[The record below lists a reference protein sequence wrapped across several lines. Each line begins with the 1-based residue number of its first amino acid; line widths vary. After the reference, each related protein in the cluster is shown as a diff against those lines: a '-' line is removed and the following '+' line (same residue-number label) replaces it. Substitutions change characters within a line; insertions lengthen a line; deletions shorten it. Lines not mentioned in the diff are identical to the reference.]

1 MNIVSKLNYDQ
12 EELEL
17 LDFIENANPSS
28 VHNVTHEIDNLQSA
42 VKAKVSK
49 RKSINLRLLENDL
62 EKIKTE
68 AIKVGMPYQTL
79 IGSIIH
85 QYVNGNFAKG
95 H

>member
-1 MNIVSKLNYDQ
+1 MNTMNKLNYDQ

-17 LDFIENANPSS
+17 LDFIENENPSS
-28 VHNVTHEIDNLQSA
+28 VPDVTLEIDNLKSA

-68 AIKVGMPYQTL
+68 AI
-79 IGSIIH
+79 
-85 QYVNGNFAKG
+85 
-95 H
+95 

>member
-1 MNIVSKLNYDQ
+1 MNAMNKLNYDS

-17 LDFIENANPSS
+17 LDYIENGNPSS
-28 VHNVTHEIDNLQSA
+28 VPNVTREIEQLKSA

-68 AIKVGMPYQTL
+68 AIKVGLPYQTL
-79 IGSIIH
+79 ISSILH
-85 QYVNGNFAKG
+85 QYVNGNFAKEY
-95 H
+95 